1 MQHLGCAAVA
11 ACRGANDVAGREA
24 RRVNR
29 HRTPRFDDC
38 AAGNFPST
46 ESAVDKGTQVS
57 APFAPSAKRDLI
69 SPHTLKDMRAIEIRR
84 SIVEPAML
92 VVKRRA
98 RSAERS
104 TPGLDNAKRRI
115 ERARVHGFGISVI
128 GLELNTAITAMI
140 GGLEA
145 VVPGPVI
152 AVEDDETGRGYL
164 SGELRILEEKG
175 WRQTGGHGQRGN
187 AIGGGYRAKFRSDG
201 SDAALAEIE
210 GIRRP

>member
-57 APFAPSAKRDLI
+57 APFAP
-69 SPHTLKDMRAIEIRR
+69 
-84 SIVEPAML
+84 
-92 VVKRRA
+92 
-98 RSAERS
+98 SAERS

-152 AVEDDETGRGYL
+152 AVEDDETGRGY
-164 SGELRILEEKG
+164 
-175 WRQTGGHGQRGN
+175 
-187 AIGGGYRAKFRSDG
+187 
-201 SDAALAEIE
+201 
-210 GIRRP
+210 